1 MDESIVN
8 APRKRHSRARERYS
22 LRQRRRETLTTLR
35 SPISARMNQT
45 YHSTAPWRDRAALYL
60 RDAGWYV
67 RSTPLIP
74 LGAALVLAVLFL
86 AFAASHVV
94 NGRIFP
100 NVWALG
106 INLGDLTAAEAE
118 TALRAAWDNQV
129 RIRLAD
135 EDRAWAAAPADLGMA
150 FDPRPVVEAAF
161 GVGMAGIP
169 LGWTLEPQ
177 ITLDYITAQNY
188 LLDLAQQVQIE
199 PFNAGYAMR
208 EGQVVSVEG
217 RPGRMMDVGLTMET
231 LTQDPLAVVR
241 RRLLPLHMI
250 PLPPAVADASA
261 YLEEARAF
269 AAQPFQ
275 LRGYDPYLDQTIA
288 WGTTPEVVVSWLEA
302 GPDSLTLREQAFLP
316 FLEAQNNSLAAS
328 GTAVRYLDAT
338 ETSEKLRTAISL
350 KSSGVDLRIR
360 YRPTQYTVVRG
371 DTATAIA
378 RKTGIPFYMIEQS
391 NPGRDL
397 NVLAIGDQLNL
408 PSRDVALPLSPI
420 PNKRI
425 VVDLRSQSLVA
436 YENGQ
441 QVFSWLISSGMAEAP
456 TSPGIYQIL
465 THDEVAA
472 GSSYTLCNT
481 QGCGQWQMNWFMGI
495 YEVVPGLMNGFHGAV
510 LLPNGNYLGG
520 GNVGSP
526 FTFGCVMSQDDNA
539 RLLYEWADAGTIV
552 EIISND
558 YPPQSD
564 LARQSFS

>member
-135 EDRAWAAAPADLGMA
+135 EDRAWTAAPADLGMA

-408 PSRDVALPLSPI
+408 PSRDVALPLSPV

-552 EIISND
+552 EIVSND

>member
-1 MDESIVN
+1 MDDSVGN
-8 APRKRHSRARERYS
+8 SRRKRPNRARERYTQ
-22 LRQRRRETLTTLR
+22 RQRRHDTLTTLGT
-35 SPISARMNQT
+35 PVSARMSQT
-45 YHSTAPWRDRAALYL
+45 FHSTAPWRERGALYL
-60 RDAGWYV
+60 RDAAWYV

-74 LGAALVLAVLFL
+74 LAAALVVGVLFL
-86 AFAASHVV
+86 AFIVSHVL

-106 INLGDLTAAEAE
+106 VNLGDLTAEEAEA
-118 TALRAAWDNQV
+118 ALRDAWDNEV

-135 EDRAWAAAPADLGMA
+135 EDRAWAASPADLGMA

-161 GVGMAGIP
+161 KVGMAGIP
-169 LGWTLEPQ
+169 LGWTLEPE
-177 ITLDYITAQNY
+177 ITIEYITAQNY
-188 LLDLAQQVQIE
+188 LLDLAQAVQVE
-199 PFNAGYAMR
+199 PLNAGYAMR
-208 EGQVVSVEG
+208 EGQVVSVES

-231 LTQDPLAVVR
+231 LTQDPLLVVR
-241 RRLLPLHMI
+241 ERALPLYMI
-250 PLPPAVADASA
+250 PLPPDVTDASP

-269 AAQPFQ
+269 TSQSFQ
-275 LRGYDPYLDQTIA
+275 LRGYDPYLDQTVV
-288 WGTTPEVVVSWLEA
+288 WGTTPDVVLSWLEA

-328 GTAVRYLDAT
+328 EHGVRYLDAT
-338 ETSEKLRTAISL
+338 ETTETLRQAIAS
-350 KSSGVDLRIR
+350 KSDAVNLRIR
-360 YRPTQYTVVRG
+360 YRPVQYTVVAG

-378 RKTGIPFYMIEQS
+378 RKTGIPFYLIEEA

-397 NVLAIGDQLNL
+397 NVLSIDDQLNL
-408 PSRDVALPLSPI
+408 PSRDLALPLPPV

-425 VVDLRSQSLVA
+425 VVDLRTQSMVA

-441 QVFSWLISSGMAEAP
+441 QVFSWLISSGMDEAP

-465 THDEVAA
+465 THNDVAS

-481 QGCGQWQMNWFMGI
+481 QGCGQWQMYWFMGI

-520 GNVGSP
+520 GNVGAP

-539 RLLYEWADAGTIV
+539 RLLYEWADVGTVV
-552 EIISND
+552 EIVSND
-558 YPPQSD
+558 FPPQSD
-564 LARQSFS
+564 LARQAFG

>member
-539 RLLYEWADAGTIV
+539 RLLYEWADAGTVV

>member
-408 PSRDVALPLSPI
+408 PSRDVALPLSPV